1 MQALYALLEG
11 SCVPED
17 TGHARDTLCWLLRL
31 RPDADWRLKFAAQA
45 HDVDRALP
53 YGKRVH
59 RTDFPDYD
67 AFKAAHAA
75 NSARVAEEL
84 LHEAGAPRDVVHDVG
99 ALVARHEQ
107 PGGDARHRALCDADA
122 LSFYT
127 HNLPYYLLR
136 EGWAES
142 VRRTRWGLRRLSPE
156 ARQRLI
162 AFPFADPRIQ
172 TLVHDAC
179 AADSDWGSSISLV

>member
-1 MQALYALLEG
+1 MHALYALLEG

-17 TGHARDTLCWLLRL
+17 TGHARDTLRWLLRL
-31 RPDADWRLKFAAQA
+31 APRADWALRFAAQA

-53 YGKRVH
+53 EDQ
-59 RTDFPDYD
+59 RTCRRDFPDYES
-67 AFKAAHAA
+67 FKAAHAA
-75 NSARVAEEL
+75 NSARVATAL
-84 LHEAGAPRDVVHDVG
+84 LRKAGAPSSVLQD
-99 ALVARHEQ
+99 VARLVYRHEHAQ
-107 PGGDARHRALCDADA
+107 GDARQVALCDADA

-136 EGWAES
+136 EGWAEA
-142 VRRTRWGLRRLSPE
+142 RRRARWGAGRLSPE

-172 TLVHDAC
+172 MLVHDAC
-179 AADSDWGSSISLV
+179 VADSDNN